1 MVSCGNKLQE
11 KKNSQK
17 NINGVSWCWQC
28 RIQCFYALSFNART
42 SDTWARVGISPNAP
56 NCPFHIIKSG
66 YLGFYLLIPTTK
78 TSRPLSP
85 LHTPS
90 HQYQTKTCSAV
101 TGQDDTTQHS
111 VVPHLSYPII
121 SRLSYVCHCGMGMHE
136 YIILLTCMGSRGIGC
151 KRAWPR
157 EIENFPWTS
166 RYVRKK
172 KKKKKKSW
180 SHIKK
185 SAQKF
190 SKISRNFLKILEG
203 PVPPSV
209 SSFFQQPRRCRQGLR
224 NPGSSIYASR
234 A

>member
-1 MVSCGNKLQE
+1 MLNTNGVQVFLHVERKWRYMVSCGNKLQE

-42 SDTWARVGISPNAP
+42 SDTCARVGISPNPP
-56 NCPFHIIKSG
+56 NRPFHIIKSG

-111 VVPHLSYPII
+111 VVPHLSFPII

-157 EIENFPWTS
+157 EVENFPWTS

-172 KKKKKKSW
+172 KKKKE
-180 SHIKK
+180 
-185 SAQKF
+185 
-190 SKISRNFLKILEG
+190 KILE
-203 PVPPSV
+203 P
-209 SSFFQQPRRCRQGLR
+209 
-224 NPGSSIYASR
+224 Y
-234 A
+234 